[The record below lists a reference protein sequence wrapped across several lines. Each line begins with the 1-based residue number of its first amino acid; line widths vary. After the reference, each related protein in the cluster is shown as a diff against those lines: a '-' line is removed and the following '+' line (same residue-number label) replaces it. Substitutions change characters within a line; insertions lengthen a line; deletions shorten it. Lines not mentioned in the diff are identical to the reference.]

1 MTGRK
6 IHTGKWK
13 PSRKRTL
20 SFSIERKEEGWHH
33 CQSDQIDYTVIFFQ
47 IKPIF
52 KKRQACVITIPL
64 YVCTSDYRT
73 VRDVPLDI
81 LRLHEC

>member
-6 IHTGKWK
+6 IDTGKWK
-13 PSRKRTL
+13 PSRKQTL
-20 SFSIERKEEGWHH
+20 SFSIVAGEGWHH

-47 IKPIF
+47 IRPIF

-73 VRDVPLDI
+73 VRDVALDI